1 MSGVFQ
7 QLSNLW
13 REFCK
18 RRAYGALIHPD
29 GIGAQAEE
37 LANLA
42 DLALRSTAAPSAPE
56 CRQLAKL
63 AQSMRRLKDT
73 VRSPEFCRLPA
84 DRRLALHRQLRTARE
99 KLLASLQ
106 KSQISTEKLQ

>member
-7 QLSNLW
+7 RISSIW

-29 GIGAQAEE
+29 GIAAQAEE
-37 LANLA
+37 
-42 DLALRSTAAPSAPE
+42 LALRSTAALSALE
-56 CRQLAKL
+56 CRHLAQL
-63 AQSMRRLKDT
+63 AQSMRQLRET
-73 VRSPEFCRLPA
+73 AHSPEFCRLSA
-84 DRRLALHRQLRTARE
+84 DRRLALHRQLLTARE

-106 KSQISTEKLQ
+106 KTQISTEKLQ